1 MGPQG
6 DAAAVVEA
14 AAVDDVIAAA
24 VVEAAAV
31 DDVIAAAVV
40 EAAAVDDVI
49 AAVCGVWNTR
59 RGNGKR
65 RNLCFKFIK
74 P

>member
-14 AAVDDVIAAA
+14 AAVDDV
-24 VVEAAAV
+24 V
-31 DDVIAAAVV
+31 
-40 EAAAVDDVI
+40 

-59 RGNGKR
+59 EGDEKM
-65 RNLCFKFIK
+65 
-74 P
+74 

>member
-6 DAAAVVEA
+6 D
-14 AAVDDVIAAA
+14 
-24 VVEAAAV
+24 
-31 DDVIAAAVV
+31 AAAVV